1 MGRVIK
7 VIIVLLLIGV
17 GVYGVMQM
25 IEKKNHHSSSGDI
38 VVKEES
44 KVKVTKDKVEEQEEH
59 KKEEEKKDTLI
70 NLNEDSSNAVRIE
83 KEDLG
88 NKDSVSEEELG
99 LRKTDLYDENT
110 TEGVKGEFDRP
121 EATTSTKFERAFTD
135 APPMIPHSVEGLLP
149 ITTNNNQCIGCHMPD
164 VAKSMGA
171 TPISQT
177 HFTNYRPKTI
187 MKDGNVLK
195 EGKILGEEL
204 VNTSDIVLAKSS
216 KSDTLYQGRFNCTQC
231 HAPQSKS
238 KTDVANTFRAD
249 FSNDKDK
256 ASSSLIDTMNEGV
269 E

>member
-7 VIIVLLLIGV
+7 VIIVLLLIGA
-17 GVYGVMQM
+17 GVYGVMEM
-25 IEKKNHHSSSGDI
+25 IEKKNHHSNSGDI
-38 VVKEES
+38 VVKKELNVGD
-44 KVKVTKDKVEEQEEH
+44 KKDIAQKEEH
-59 KKEEEKKDTLI
+59 EKEEEKKDTLI

-149 ITTNNNQCIGCHMPD
+149 ITKTNNQCIGCHMPD

-171 TPISQT
+171 TPLSET
-177 HFTNYRPKTI
+177 HFTNYRPNTI
-187 MKDGNVLK
+187 LKDGKVLK
-195 EGKILGEEL
+195 EGKELGEEL

-231 HAPQSKS
+231 HAPQSKT
-238 KTDVANTFRAD
+238 KTDVANTFRPDFAD
-249 FSNDKDK
+249 DTQKSK
-256 ASSSLIDTMNEGV
+256 SSLLDSMNEGV